1 MGKTIDFLSIG
12 DITTD
17 AFIRIKDA
25 AVTCDINHEHCQLCV
40 DFGAK
45 IPYEFVEVVRAV
57 GNSANAAVS
66 AARLGVSSGLLA
78 YIGKDQNGQECLE
91 ELHRNKVNTELIQ
104 TEEGKKTNYHYV
116 LWYEDERTILV
127 KHEDFTYQLPEFQKP
142 KWLYLS
148 SLSENSLSFHDE
160 IGTYLEKNSEVKLAF
175 QPGTFQMKLGLE
187 RLRSIY
193 EHTEILFCNKEEAGL
208 ILEKPDAAIKELLQA
223 MREKGPRTVIITDGP
238 KGAFAYDGTQFLTIP
253 AYPDPKPPFER
264 TGAGDAF
271 ASTITAALVLGEP
284 LEKALLWGPINSMS
298 VVQHIGAQKGLL
310 SKEELASYLAS
321 APSSYQVSSF

>member
-1 MGKTIDFLSIG
+1 MDKHIDFLSIG

-25 AVTCDINHEHCQLCV
+25 AVTCDINHEHCQLCI

-57 GNSANAAVS
+57 GNSANASVS
-66 AARLGVSSGLLA
+66 AARLGISAGLLS
-78 YIGKDQNGQECLE
+78 YIGDDRDGRECLE
-91 ELHRNKVNTELIQ
+91 ELNRNAVNTSLIQ
-104 TEEGKKTNYHYV
+104 VESGKKTNYHYV
-116 LWYEDERTILV
+116 LWYEEERTILV
-127 KHEDFTYQLPEFQKP
+127 KHEDFTYRLPEFQKP

-148 SLSENSLSFHDE
+148 SLSENSLAFHDE
-160 IGTYLEKNSEVKLAF
+160 IGAYLERNREVKLAF

-193 EHTEILFCNKEEAGL
+193 EHTEIFFCNKEEAGL
-208 ILEKPDAAIKELLQA
+208 ILGKPDATIKELLQL
-223 MREKGPRTVIITDGP
+223 MREEGPRIVIITDGP
-238 KGAFAYDGTQFLTIP
+238 KGAFTYDGTQFLTIP
-253 AYPDPKPPFER
+253 AYPDPKPPVER

-271 ASTITAALVLGEP
+271 ASTITTALVLGEP

-310 SKEELASYLAS
+310 SKEVLVNYLAS
-321 APSSYQVSSF
+321 APSTYQVSTF